1 VKVKRRMRKRRREI
15 KEKNYPDLSRTHE
28 EEDAISQLTT
38 ITIMTAA
45 LKSPSMIPF
54 VKTILA

>member
-1 VKVKRRMRKRRREI
+1 MRKRRREI

-28 EEDAISQLTT
+28 KEDAISQLTT

>member
-1 VKVKRRMRKRRREI
+1 MRKRRREI
-15 KEKNYPDLSRTHE
+15 KEKNYPNLSRTHE

-45 LKSPSMIPF
+45 ALKSPSMIPF